1 MHCEAAMIPGEVRTD
16 SGRVAMV
23 SIELTVVVLCVLL
36 SAFFSS
42 AEAAFLSVQRT
53 ARLTHLVKTGVPAA
67 ARVARMLDE
76 PGRLLSTILLG
87 NNLVNVAFTALVT
100 VLILDIVKD
109 EGVGLLTAT
118 AIGTATLLVFGEIV
132 PKTLALRFS
141 MGMAML
147 FARPLKV
154 VETVLLPLVVILQRA
169 TRIADIGRT
178 DVGVDASITE
188 AELRTLI
195 GIGEEEGQ
203 FEPDE
208 AERLERVFRFGDR
221 QVREVMTPRTE
232 IVFLEHGST
241 LAEFLRIYAD
251 HSHTRFP
258 VYKNTMEDIVGILS
272 AKDILKAM
280 SSKTIDHDGAVTEVI
295 RDAYFV
301 PETKRIAELFDD
313 LRESGNQIA
322 VAIDEFGDVAGLV
335 TLKSLLEEVVGRVGE
350 EGSSPEDEYES
361 LGRNTFRV
369 DGGMSIDEAIEELGI
384 EPPEGD
390 FETVAGFVL
399 EILGHVPTQGER
411 FEYGDLKMEVTQM
424 TGAKIESI
432 RLTKMKQSKQGEEER

>member
-1 MHCEAAMIPGEVRTD
+1 MG
-16 SGRVAMV
+16 
-23 SIELTVVVLCVLL
+23 IELAVVVLCVFL

-67 ARVARMLDE
+67 TRVARMLDE

-109 EGVGLLTAT
+109 EGVGLLVATAT
-118 AIGTATLLVFGEIV
+118 GTAALLVFGEIV
-132 PKTLALRFS
+132 PKTLAIRFS
-141 MGMAML
+141 MGAAML
-147 FARPLKV
+147 FTRPLKV
-154 VETVLLPLVVILQRA
+154 FETVLFPLVVILQKT

-195 GIGEEEGQ
+195 GIGEQEGQ
-203 FEPDE
+203 FEPNE
-208 AERLERVFRFGDR
+208 AERLERVFRFGDK

-232 IVFLEHGST
+232 IVSLEQGST
-241 LAEFLRIYAD
+241 LAEFLSIYVD

-258 VYKNTMEDIVGILS
+258 VYQDFTDDIVGILS

-280 SSKTIDHDGAVTEVI
+280 SSKAIDHDEGVTEFI

-301 PETKRIAELFDD
+301 PETKRIAELFDE

-322 VAIDEFGDVAGLV
+322 LAVDEFGGVAGLV
-335 TLKSLLEEVVGRVGE
+335 TLKSLLEEVVGRIGE
-350 EGSSPEDEYES
+350 EGASPEEEYEA
-361 LGRNTFRV
+361 LGVDTFRV
-369 DGGMSIDEAIEELGI
+369 DGGMSADEAVDELGI
-384 EPPEGD
+384 ELPEGE

-399 EILGHVPTQGER
+399 EVLGRVPTQGER
-411 FEYGDLKMEVTQM
+411 FEYGDLKVEVIRM
-424 TGAKIESI
+424 KGPKIETI
-432 RLTKMKQSKQGEEER
+432 RLTKIRRSKPGDEDR

>member
-1 MHCEAAMIPGEVRTD
+1 MADTSLP
-16 SGRVAMV
+16 
-23 SIELTVVVLCVLL
+23 ELAIVVVCVLL

-100 VLILDIVKD
+100 ILILDVVKD
-109 EGVGLLTAT
+109 ESVGLLAAT
-118 AIGTATLLVFGEIV
+118 AIGTATLLIFGEIL

-141 MGMAML
+141 MGIAML
-147 FARPLKV
+147 FTRPLKV
-154 VETVLLPLVVILQRA
+154 VETVLLPLVVILQKA
-169 TRIADIGRT
+169 TWIADIGRT
-178 DVGVDASITE
+178 DIGVDASITE
-188 AELRTLI
+188 VELRTLI

-203 FEPDE
+203 FERE
-208 AERLERVFRFGDR
+208 EVERLERVFRFGDR
-221 QVREVMTPRTE
+221 QVRDVMTPRTE
-232 IVFLEHGST
+232 IVFLERGST
-241 LAEFLRIYAD
+241 LAEFLGTYAD

-258 VYKNTMEDIVGILS
+258 VYKDSMEDIVGILS

-280 SSKTIDHDGAVTEVI
+280 SSKAIEHDSAVTEVI

-301 PETKRIAELFDD
+301 PETKRIAELFDE

-322 VAIDEFGDVAGLV
+322 LAIDEFGDVAGLV

-350 EGSSPEDEYES
+350 EGTGPEEEYEA
-361 LGRNTFRV
+361 LGLDTFRV
-369 DGGMSIDEAIEELGI
+369 DGGMSIDETIEELGI
-384 EPPEGD
+384 ELPEGD
-390 FETVAGFVL
+390 YETIAGFVL
-399 EILGHVPTQGER
+399 EVLGRVPTQGEQ
-411 FEYGDLKMEVTQM
+411 FEYGELKIQVTRME
-424 TGAKIESI
+424 GPKIETI
-432 RLTKMKQSKQGEEER
+432 MLTRTKPSKQGEEES

>member
-1 MHCEAAMIPGEVRTD
+1 MMGV
-16 SGRVAMV
+16 
-23 SIELTVVVLCVLL
+23 ELAVVVLCVLL

-67 ARVARMLDE
+67 TRVARMLDE

-100 VLILDIVKD
+100 ILVLDVVKD
-109 EGVGLLTAT
+109 EGVGLLAAT

-147 FARPLKV
+147 FTRPLKI
-154 VETVLLPLVVILQRA
+154 VETALLPLVLILQRA

-208 AERLERVFRFGDR
+208 AERLERVFRFGDSE
-221 QVREVMTPRTE
+221 VREVMTPRTE
-232 IVFLEHGST
+232 IVFLEQGST
-241 LAEFLRIYAD
+241 LSEFLNIYVD
-251 HSHTRFP
+251 HSHARFP
-258 VYKNTMEDIVGILS
+258 VYKDSTDDIVGILS
-272 AKDILKAM
+272 TKDILKTM
-280 SSKTIDHDGAVTEVI
+280 SSKAIDHDDAVTEII
-295 RDAYFV
+295 RHAFFV
-301 PETKRIAELFDD
+301 PETKRIAELFDE

-322 VAIDEFGDVAGLV
+322 LAIDEFGGVAGLV

-350 EGSSPEDEYES
+350 EGAGPEEEYES
-361 LGRNTFRV
+361 LGENTFLI
-369 DGGMSIDEAIEELGI
+369 DGGMSADEAVEELGI
-384 EPPEGD
+384 ELPEGD

-399 EILGHVPTQGER
+399 EVLGHVPTRGEQ
-411 FEYGDLKMEVTQM
+411 FEYGDLKLEVTRM
-424 TGAKIESI
+424 KGPKIETI
-432 RLTKMKQSKQGEEER
+432 RLARIGRSKQGKEDR